1 MPVLVSLNGDQIA
14 AICGAISGLVT
25 LIPTVITVVMFII
38 NTIKNKN
45 WNQVQSLA
53 DAAMR
58 NVEQYCR
65 EHPGELTSEQKL
77 EMALESIRE
86 GLAAV
91 GIKFDDKLCNRTIA
105 YIKASITWFNE
116 MK

>member
-1 MPVLVSLNGDQIA
+1 MPVLVSLTGDQIA

-25 LIPTVITVVMFII
+25 LIPTVVTVVMWII

-45 WNQVQSLA
+45 WNQVQALA

-58 NVEQYCR
+58 KVEQYSR
-65 EHPGELTSEQKL
+65 EHPGEMTGEQKL
-77 EMALESIRE
+77 EMALECIRE
-86 GLAAV
+86 GLASI
-91 GIKFDDKLCNRTIA
+91 GIKFDDKLMNRTIA
-105 YIKASITWFNE
+105 YIRDCISWFNE